1 MRFSG
6 PESEDVN
13 ISLTPLVDVV
23 FLLLIFFMV
32 STTFSTESQLR
43 LRLPSSDRSS
53 EPLTEKQQ
61 LLVELT
67 ELSSNSSVG
76 ETGRAALTAGA
87 PGGDA
92 AIGGVVRRIGDPPL
106 TGPRLLTSM
115 SVLREY
121 GKTMRLGILRVES
134 VRRGDHIVDSGFTS
148 TSV

>member
-53 EPLTEKQQ
+53 EP
-61 LLVELT
+61 
-67 ELSSNSSVG
+67 
-76 ETGRAALTAGA
+76 
-87 PGGDA
+87 
-92 AIGGVVRRIGDPPL
+92 
-106 TGPRLLTSM
+106 
-115 SVLREY
+115 
-121 GKTMRLGILRVES
+121 
-134 VRRGDHIVDSGFTS
+134 
-148 TSV
+148 